1 MSEAMQFYI
10 STLLIYLCIDI
21 MGVLGLN
28 RRFGVAGIINFAYIV
43 FVGVGAYAAAVVSLG
58 PDSPD
63 NFQHYMF
70 GASWPFPLPILA
82 GGAAAGV
89 LSLVVCVIRL
99 SLLRRDYQMLFMLQL
114 HLIVTIVCI
123 I

>member
-1 MSEAMQFYI
+1 
-10 STLLIYLCIDI
+10 

-28 RRFGVAGIINFAYIV
+28 LQCGVAGIIHFAYIV

-89 LSLVVCVIRL
+89 LSLVVGVIGL
-99 SLLRRDYQMLFMLQL
+99 SQLRSECQAMVMRDLTLIALLVAPYL
-114 HLIVTIVCI
+114 T
-123 I
+123 